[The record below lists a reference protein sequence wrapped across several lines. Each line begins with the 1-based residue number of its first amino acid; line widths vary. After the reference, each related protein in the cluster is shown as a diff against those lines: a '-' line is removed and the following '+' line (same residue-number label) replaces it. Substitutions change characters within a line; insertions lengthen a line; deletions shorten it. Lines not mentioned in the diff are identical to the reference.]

1 MFLGIYLFL
10 PGCPI
15 VGTYLFIVAS
25 YDLLYFCVSC
35 NLSFISDFIWVAF
48 LMKSKSWLLRWNF
61 CHSVSVW
68 PTVSLSSF
76 PVLLSL
82 YLADYFTVQYF
93 YCIFFCVYSI
103 TIYFVVKL
111 IYSKSNLHLINFN
124 IETWEAHKMWS
135 TKILSSPPLMN
146 TPKSQWSAEQPLM
159 KKSRT
164 YQKRY
169 FTPKDKRTPMR
180 SVGVAIHD
188 IISRIHDII
197 KSHTPRWMIHK
208 KNNYITEVLQ
218 QKRVTG
224 PMSSSPAWESIT
236 RGMFITRLNCRSP
249 TRG

>member
-93 YCIFFCVYSI
+93 YCISFCVYSV

-111 IYSKSNLHLINFN
+111 IYFKSNLHLINFN
-124 IETWEAHKMWS
+124 TETWEAHKMVEYKDPELTS
-135 TKILSSPPLMN
+135 SHEHTKITMI
-146 TPKSQWSAEQPLM
+146 
-159 KKSRT
+159 SRT
-164 YQKRY
+164 
-169 FTPKDKRTPMR
+169 
-180 SVGVAIHD
+180 AID
-188 IISRIHDII
+188 EKEQNLPEKIFY
-197 KSHTPRWMIHK
+197 T
-208 KNNYITEVLQ
+208 
-218 QKRVTG
+218 
-224 PMSSSPAWESIT
+224 
-236 RGMFITRLNCRSP
+236 
-249 TRG
+249 